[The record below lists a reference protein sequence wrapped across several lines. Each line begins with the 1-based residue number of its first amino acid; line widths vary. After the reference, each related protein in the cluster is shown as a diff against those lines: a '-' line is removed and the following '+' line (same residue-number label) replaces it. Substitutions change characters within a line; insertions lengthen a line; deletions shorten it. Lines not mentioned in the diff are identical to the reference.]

1 MECCDAQAAFCVPTE
16 LPRFDSGLIEVLD
29 YMSIDKIIE
38 SGEVHSSAA
47 SYERN
52 LEKIWAKNI
61 RGDYLQLDFE

>member
-1 MECCDAQAAFCVPTE
+1 
-16 LPRFDSGLIEVLD
+16 
-29 YMSIDKIIE
+29 MSIDKIIE